1 MKVLRGKLA
10 TLIVLGLFVVSSCG
24 VTSKVGESKHIY
36 VQKEGREAKK
46 WKLVWQDDFNGAEID
61 TSKWTR
67 IPAGGSDWNRHMSTD
82 DACFRIEN
90 GKLHLLGINNPDTT
104 VDARPYLT
112 GGIWSKGKFAFQ
124 YGRVEIHAKLGSAQG
139 AWPAMWMLA
148 ELDKYGKYP
157 RNGEIDIME
166 HLNFD
171 DIIYQ
176 TTHSHYTLNLGEK
189 TNPPHHGTASIDA
202 GVYNTYGIS
211 WYPDRIVFQL
221 NGEDTFTYP
230 RVAGVDPSQWPYD
243 QPFFLLIDQQ
253 LGGSWVGEVDRKQLP
268 VEMVIDWVKVYQ

>member
-1 MKVLRGKLA
+1 MLQRKLA
-10 TLIVLGLFVVSSCG
+10 TLIVGGLFIMSSCA
-24 VTSKVGESKHIY
+24 VTNKIGERKHIY
-36 VQKEGREAKK
+36 VQQEGREDKK
-46 WKLVWQDDFNGAEID
+46 WKLVWQDDFNGTVID

-67 IPAGGSDWNRHMSTD
+67 IPAGSSDWNRHMSID
-82 DACFRIEN
+82 DACFKMEN
-90 GKLHLLGINNPDTT
+90 GKLHLLGINNPDTS
-104 VDARPYLT
+104 VDPRPYLT

-124 YGRVEIHAKLGSAQG
+124 YGRVEIRAKLGSAQG

-171 DIIYQ
+171 KIIYQ
-176 TTHSHYTLNLGEK
+176 TTHSYYTLDLGEK
-189 TNPPHHGTASIDA
+189 TNPPHHGTAQIDA

-221 NGEDTFTYP
+221 NGKDTFTYP
-230 RVAGVDPSQWPYD
+230 RVEGVDASQWPYD